1 MLAAEGIDHR
11 SRAQLRACNTT
22 TMDMVS
28 KQGSEQGSEEGDFQ
42 TRSATRCIGQ
52 AARRQED
59 WLAASQAARQ
69 TDRACLVCVP
79 PPPHRS
85 RAGSWCSPNHLPAP
99 TIARHH
105 QRMLTASGHNQGAV
119 QPEPRE
125 RRRASPR

>member
-11 SRAQLRACNTT
+11 CRAQLRACNTT

-69 TDRACLVCVP
+69 TGPVWCVCRRRLTEAEQDRGAL
-79 PPPHRS
+79 
-85 RAGSWCSPNHLPAP
+85 P
-99 TIARHH
+99 TICQLPPSLA
-105 QRMLTASGHNQGAV
+105 TIS
-119 QPEPRE
+119 EC
-125 RRRASPR
+125 